1 MCLRSPQ
8 AAALCWWPK
17 LCLWGTIEQWMR
29 SKGGSAWG
37 WGRSQEA
44 WGSLVP
50 STQPCSGKTP
60 HSMLCTM
67 LLCWEPVA
75 VQ

>member
-1 MCLRSPQ
+1 MGEKP
-8 AAALCWWPK
+8 
-17 LCLWGTIEQWMR
+17 
-29 SKGGSAWG
+29 GSL
-37 WGRSQEA
+37 
-44 WGSLVP
+44 GSLVP
-50 STQPCSGKTP
+50 STQPCSSKTP